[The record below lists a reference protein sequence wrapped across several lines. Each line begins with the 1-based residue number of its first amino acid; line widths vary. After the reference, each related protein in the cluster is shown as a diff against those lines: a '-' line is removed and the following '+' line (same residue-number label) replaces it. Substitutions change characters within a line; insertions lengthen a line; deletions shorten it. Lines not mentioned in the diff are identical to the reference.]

1 MADKAARLVSR
12 ADPVTVDVGAPF
24 VSRGGD
30 KLEAALVR
38 FAVDVSGRRCLDA
51 GASTGGFTDCLL
63 QRGAASVVA
72 VDVGHGQIHPRL
84 RGDARVQVLER
95 TNVRLL
101 GPDDVGRT
109 RFDVVVADLSFISL
123 TTVAP
128 VLVGP
133 VAAEGADVVVLVK
146 PQFEAGRVAASRG
159 RGVIRDPE
167 VRRQA
172 LGSVA
177 GALESCGATI
187 MGAMASPVV
196 GRAGNVEF
204 LLHAVAPTAPV
215 GRSGASAASRRVD
228 EMLDAAIAESPDAS
242 GGAAP

>member
-1 MADKAARLVSR
+1 
-12 ADPVTVDVGAPF
+12 
-24 VSRGGD
+24 
-30 KLEAALVR
+30 
-38 FAVDVSGRRCLDA
+38 
-51 GASTGGFTDCLL
+51 
-63 QRGAASVVA
+63 
-72 VDVGHGQIHPRL
+72 
-84 RGDARVQVLER
+84 
-95 TNVRLL
+95 
-101 GPDDVGRT
+101 
-109 RFDVVVADLSFISL
+109 
-123 TTVAP
+123 VAP
-128 VLVGP
+128 ELVGP

-204 LLHAVAPTAPV
+204 LLHAMAPTTLV
-215 GRSGASAASRRVD
+215 GRGGASAASRRVD